1 MMCFENSEE
10 EKYENG
16 EEEKKQESKNP
27 DDEEREVDP
36 GTPRNT
42 EDPQGI
48 PLMQSYI
55 SDIL

>member
-1 MMCFENSEE
+1 M
-10 EKYENG
+10 
-16 EEEKKQESKNP
+16 QESKNP